1 MTKPVHNF
9 CNKQKPCHDNA
20 LRRVIHCYIAF
31 YGEMAATKLQPRAF
45 TFFNIL
51 DVRHLTFAY
60 THISKSLPFTDQ
72 KVSFRKAKGKLLKKG
87 LPTILF

>member
-31 YGEMAATKLQPRAF
+31 YGEMAATELQPRAF
-45 TFFNIL
+45 TFFKIL

-60 THISKSLPFTDQ
+60 THISKSLPFRLQ
-72 KVSFRKAKGKLLKKG
+72 KLTFHRPKGKLSEGKR
-87 LPTILF
+87 

>member
-1 MTKPVHNF
+1 MTKSVHNF

-31 YGEMAATKLQPRAF
+31 YGEMAATKLQPQAF
-45 TFFNIL
+45 TFFKIL

-60 THISKSLPFTDQ
+60 THISKSLPFRLQ
-72 KVSFRKAKGKLLKKG
+72 KLTFYRPKGKLSEGKR
-87 LPTILF
+87 